1 MKAILINA
9 DERKITAVDAGAPN
23 KSLERLR
30 ELIGCEWVQP
40 AIIGE
45 NLTLWLDEEGRLKL
59 PKPGFSL
66 KDIPTD
72 FAGNGVLLGGDADR
86 ARACKASPE
95 VVALGVRWLAPRLG
109 HVAPPPRVLLPPV
122 TQTSA
127 QGENRR

>member
-9 DERKITAVDAGAPN
+9 DERKITAVDAGDPN

-40 AIIGE
+40 VIIGE

-59 PKPGFSL
+59 PKPGFRL

-72 FAGNGVLLGGDADR
+72 FVGNGVLLGGDADQVKP
-86 ARACKASPE
+86 CHVPE
-95 VVALGVRWLAPRLG
+95 SIVAMGVNWLAPDE
-109 HVAPPPRVLLPPV
+109 VTPPHRPEFFVFP
-122 TQTSA
+122 
-127 QGENRR
+127 